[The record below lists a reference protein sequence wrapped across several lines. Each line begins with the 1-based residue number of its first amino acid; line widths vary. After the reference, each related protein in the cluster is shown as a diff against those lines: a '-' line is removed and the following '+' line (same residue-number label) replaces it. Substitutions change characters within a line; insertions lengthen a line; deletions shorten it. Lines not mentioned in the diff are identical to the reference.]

1 MVRNNKKKFSV
12 KVKQQIVASTFSYIT
27 MILWDI
33 IHSCVLS
40 KHTDGL
46 TAGNWKMTL
55 FMICKICLLV
65 QECLQSCRIS
75 VLLIDFC
82 PAQYNYENESLSKSF
97 QFVHLW
103 IILWISSANATAFCS
118 FFSDLC
124 LFWHISM
131 TFINFRFSSCF
142 V

>member
-12 KVKQQIVASTFSYIT
+12 KVKQQIVASTFSCIT

-97 QFVHLW
+97 QFVHTW
-103 IILWISSANATAFCS
+103 IIIRWKFRQMQLPSPY
-118 FFSDLC
+118 FFW
-124 LFWHISM
+124 FM
-131 TFINFRFSSCF
+131 F
-142 V
+142 VLIYLDDGYL